1 MKKTILIDIDD
12 TLIGSFELPLL
23 NQFLGTTYTESDFAD
38 YIQEKLT
45 EDNMDAFH
53 DFLLTKDVYSDD
65 LVHFNEDAIEVLRQL
80 NDKHSVY
87 LCSDYTFWERPWDS
101 DHFFKSKYDF
111 LKRNL
116 AFIDPSQHVFLRNKK
131 LLSADVMIDD
141 RIDNFGQ
148 GIGQKLLF
156 SAYHNKNINDC
167 DLKDSGVE
175 RVSSW
180 EEIAKILL

>member
-23 NQFLGTTYTESDFAD
+23 NEFLDSSFTEDDFAD

-45 EDNMDAFH
+45 KENMDAFH
-53 DFLLTKDVYSDD
+53 DFLLTRDVYSDNIIK
-65 LVHFNEDAIEVLRQL
+65 FNDDAIEVLKKL
-80 NDKHSVY
+80 NEKHSVY

-111 LKRNL
+111 LRRNL
-116 AFIDPSQHVFLRNKK
+116 SFIDPSQHVFLRNKK
-131 LLSADVMIDD
+131 LLCADVMIDD
-141 RIDNFGQ
+141 RIDNFGD

-156 SAYHNKNINDC
+156 SAYHNKNIGDC
-167 DLKDSGVE
+167 ELKNKGVD

-180 EEIAKILL
+180 KEIAKILL